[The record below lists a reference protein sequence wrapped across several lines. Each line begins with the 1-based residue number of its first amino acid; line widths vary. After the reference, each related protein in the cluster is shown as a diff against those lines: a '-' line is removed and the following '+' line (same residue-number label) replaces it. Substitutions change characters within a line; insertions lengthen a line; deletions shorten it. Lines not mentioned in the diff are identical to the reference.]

1 MWINRKLLLFVC
13 LWEEKWLGKEDR
25 AEERLVDRKEGG
37 VGMDRI
43 VHILHK
49 ASTG

>member
-1 MWINRKLLLFVC
+1 MWKNRKVLLFVS
-13 LWEEKWLGKEDR
+13 LWEEKWPGKEDW
-25 AEERLVDRKEGG
+25 AGECMVDRNEGG
-37 VGMDRI
+37 GGMDRI